1 MKLATIS
8 EVTKHFGVTTRMLRY
23 YEQIGLLQSLKKQE
37 YAYRVYDEAA
47 VTRLQQI
54 ILLRK
59 LRIPLKQISKIFADP
74 DLDTMLE
81 VFIQNLN
88 EINDEI
94 TALQT
99 MRMILGNFV
108 DALQKNTGQSLKAI
122 LLSDQAMLQAINAL
136 SLTKIQFKEEK
147 SMDQLNQANDQLA
160 KLKNVRIVHLPPC
173 TVAVSHY
180 IGESPEDN
188 AIKQLY
194 EFVKGSNLYSIKP
207 DARVFG
213 FNHPCPSPTRPVYG
227 YELWVTIPE
236 DMEVAAPL
244 TKKQFG
250 GGLYAAHSIVMGNFH
265 EWDWLS
271 KWVTENNPKYL
282 PNYLDDNSERMGGLL
297 EEHINWLYYANLD
310 WPESDEHQLDLL
322 FPIKLR

>member
-147 SMDQLNQANDQLA
+147 SMDQLN
-160 KLKNVRIVHLPPC
+160 
-173 TVAVSHY
+173 
-180 IGESPEDN
+180 
-188 AIKQLY
+188 
-194 EFVKGSNLYSIKP
+194 
-207 DARVFG
+207 
-213 FNHPCPSPTRPVYG
+213 
-227 YELWVTIPE
+227 
-236 DMEVAAPL
+236 
-244 TKKQFG
+244 
-250 GGLYAAHSIVMGNFH
+250 
-265 EWDWLS
+265 
-271 KWVTENNPKYL
+271 
-282 PNYLDDNSERMGGLL
+282 
-297 EEHINWLYYANLD
+297 
-310 WPESDEHQLDLL
+310 
-322 FPIKLR
+322 